1 MSATFYS
8 ANSLAHLKIIVVG
21 LLGALA
27 VAWVSNTARLDVEK
41 TRKVQSRV
49 SILMPSFSPIAN
61 GVEPMSI
68 ASTIDRSRK
77 GARLSPV
84 APVAKILVGCE
95 PPFSRLVGVLSA
107 NLNMRCL
114 T

>member
-1 MSATFYS
+1 MSATLYN
-8 ANSLAHLKIIVVG
+8 ANGKAHLKIIVVG

-27 VAWVSNTARLDVEK
+27 VAWVSNTVRLEVEK

-49 SILMPSFSPIAN
+49 SVLMPSFSPIAN
-61 GVEPMSI
+61 GVESMSI

-77 GARLSPV
+77 GARLSHV
-84 APVAKILVGCE
+84 APLAKILVGCE
-95 PPFSRLVGVLSA
+95 PPFSRLVGVPSA
-107 NLNMRCL
+107 NLKVRCL